1 MSVAAN
7 IAHSFLPPAGAPV
20 GWHPPVGAVLAAAW
34 WPVALFLAVE
44 VLTRVRWQS
53 GAWWAIARYGGVTIV
68 ATVAAIVSYRH
79 MSGLLIAYGEDPLS
93 AHIGPLAV
101 DGLMVVAGLALLTIG
116 ADRRRNP
123 SKETKGG
130 DT

>member
-1 MSVAAN
+1 
-7 IAHSFLPPAGAPV
+7 
-20 GWHPPVGAVLAAAW
+20 
-34 WPVALFLAVE
+34 
-44 VLTRVRWQS
+44 VRWQS

-68 ATVAAIVSYRH
+68 AAVAAIVSYRH
-79 MSGLLIAYGEDPLS
+79 MSGLLIAYGEDSLS

-123 SKETKGG
+123 NKAPKGG
-130 DT
+130 EK